1 MVASKSKSFRTPCGD
16 KCSKWHVT
24 KLLKLLQETRRAR
37 EIAKQEGE
45 LDEDDNKKQEEEV
58 ENGHMGLAAGGEENG
73 ENSDSDPKKHCWKCK
88 ISDQDAELRI
98 CARCHKVIQKI
109 KEFLFQAFAI
119 P

>member
-24 KLLKLLQETRRAR
+24 KLLELLQETRRAR

-45 LDEDDNKKQEEEV
+45 LDEDGNEKQVEEV
-58 ENGHMGLAAGGEENG
+58 EIGHMGPAAGSEENG
-73 ENSDSDPKKHCWKCK
+73 ESSDFDPKKHCWKCK

-98 CARCHKVIQKI
+98 CASCHKVPQQI
-109 KEFLFQAFAI
+109 
-119 P
+119 

>member
-1 MVASKSKSFRTPCGD
+1 MVARKSKSFRTPCGD

-24 KLLKLLQETRRAR
+24 KLLQETRRAR

-58 ENGHMGLAAGGEENG
+58 ENGHVALAAGGEENG

-88 ISDQDAELRI
+88 ISDQEAELRI
-98 CARCHKVIQKI
+98 CVGCLKVLLQIEGI
-109 KEFLFQAFAI
+109 LV
-119 P
+119 